1 MKDAGSRDALS
12 PTIARFDVA
21 LAAVFPRSRPT
32 VLALH
37 LQGVMR
43 RTFLLLASLVVA
55 CGAEP
60 ADDDV
65 PVTAPDDEV
74 VSRPP
79 EKSEDPVTAPPARE
93 PELRPTSLANLGDSI
108 SQGFDADDSEPIDL
122 NALQAKASNVFKD
135 APELS
140 WVQGTDSRVR
150 SVASFYKAKNPSL
163 VVTPF
168 SRSGAEM
175 VTTGGQPNFE
185 DQAKALAKSGA
196 RPDLVYV
203 LLGGN
208 DICHKA
214 KSKTSDATANLYA
227 IDRWRDA
234 VTRGLTTLA
243 AALPEKAVVRIV
255 SMPRV
260 DLLYEVAKDRKV
272 TARGTL
278 NTPAG
283 PVQGNVT
290 KTCNELWTIS
300 ATAGNGVCAIVTTEG
315 DAARR
320 AAIGQRIDAYNEAT
334 ADEVVRFRA
343 DAAQNPKGIV
353 FQTDW
358 HGAKE
363 NESSIGTHRFTS
375 EEVSARDC
383 FHPSIA
389 GQKAISTFVLERA
402 KWR

>member
-1 MKDAGSRDALS
+1 
-12 PTIARFDVA
+12 
-21 LAAVFPRSRPT
+21 
-32 VLALH
+32 
-37 LQGVMR
+37 MR
-43 RTFLLLASLVVA
+43 RSLLLLASLLVA
-55 CGAEP
+55 CGAAP
-60 ADDDV
+60 ADDEG
-65 PVTAPDDEV
+65 PVTGPDDEV
-74 VSRPP
+74 VARGGGTDQH
-79 EKSEDPVTAPPARE
+79 EDPVTAPPPPAAA
-93 PELRPTSLANLGDSI
+93 PELRPTALANLGDSI
-108 SQGFDADDSEPIDL
+108 SQGFDADDSEPLEL

-150 SVASFYKAKNPSL
+150 SVASFFKAKNPNL

-185 DQAKALAKSGA
+185 DQAKALAKAGA
-196 RPDLVYV
+196 KPDLVYV

-214 KSKTSDATANLYA
+214 KSKTSDATANLYSVEQ
-227 IDRWRDA
+227 WRGA
-234 VTRGLTTLA
+234 VTRGL
-243 AALPEKAVVRIV
+243 AALAETLPPNARVRVV

-260 DLLYEVAKDRKV
+260 DYLYEVAKDRKV
-272 TARGTL
+272 TAKGTL
-278 NTPAG
+278 QTPAG

-300 ATAGNGVCAIVTTEG
+300 ATAGNGVCAIVTTEP

-320 AAIGQRIDAYNEAT
+320 TAIGRRIDAYNDAT
-334 ADEVVRFRA
+334 YAELARFRA
-343 DAAQNPKGIV
+343 DPTANPRKIV
-353 FQTDW
+353 FESDW
-358 HGAKE
+358 HGASE
-363 NESSIGTHRFTS
+363 PESSIGTHRFAA

-389 GQKAISTFVLERA
+389 GQRAISTFVLERA
-402 KWR
+402 RWR